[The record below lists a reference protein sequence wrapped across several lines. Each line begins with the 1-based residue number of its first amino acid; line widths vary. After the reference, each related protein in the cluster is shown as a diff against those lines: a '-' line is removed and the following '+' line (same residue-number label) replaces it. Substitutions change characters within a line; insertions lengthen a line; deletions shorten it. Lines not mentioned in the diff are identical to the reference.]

1 MATFEIQGGWILFA
15 HPTERITP
23 NKVIRVH
30 EKKCF
35 IPSLYISSLM
45 IGRRVLARLLHPDQ
59 LVPLMPAPLFHHGK
73 RGAHSHACIPEDRY
87 GNLKMPSIFL
97 AKGEEMVKS
106 ISIILVNVIF
116 LFGCVLDRPI
126 TKESEKRVVQGESS
140 EKQDALAGKLKSLE
154 QSVSRLQS
162 EVKNLEN
169 QLKQTKYRPPL
180 TAYKLPKEVFLC
192 GERIPTENK
201 NVWENL
207 DREFLL
213 GLSNDVQVLLW
224 MKRARRYFPHIEKRL
239 RDLSLPDDLKYVTI
253 VESGLRPYAVSPSG
267 AGGIWQFIPAT
278 GDKYEMR
285 KNRIV
290 DERFDFFKATEGA
303 LAYLKALYEEF
314 GSWALSLAAYNAG
327 ENRVQKEIGLQGT
340 RDYYFLDFPLETER
354 YVYKIAVAKMILSE
368 TDKYG
373 FHLDE
378 KEFYDPLQVERV
390 QIELAQPLPII
401 EVSRALG
408 CFYKDIKELNPH
420 FSEDAIPPGI
430 QFVNLPPGTS
440 VSFWA
445 FFSAWK
451 TEMEGK

>member
-1 MATFEIQGGWILFA
+1 
-15 HPTERITP
+15 
-23 NKVIRVH
+23 
-30 EKKCF
+30 
-35 IPSLYISSLM
+35 
-45 IGRRVLARLLHPDQ
+45 
-59 LVPLMPAPLFHHGK
+59 
-73 RGAHSHACIPEDRY
+73 
-87 GNLKMPSIFL
+87 
-97 AKGEEMVKS
+97 MVKS
-106 ISIILVNVIF
+106 ISFIFLNVIF
-116 LFGCVLDRPI
+116 LCGCVLDRPI
-126 TKESEKRVVQGESS
+126 TKEPEKRVVQVDSS
-140 EKQDALAGKLKSLE
+140 EKQEALAGKLKSLE

-162 EVKNLEN
+162 EIKNLEH
-169 QLKQTKYRPPL
+169 QLKQTKDRPPL
-180 TAYKLPKEVFLC
+180 TPYKLPKEVFLC

-213 GLSNDVQVLLW
+213 TLSNDVQVFLW

-278 GDKYEMR
+278 GEKYEMR

-303 LAYLKALYEEF
+303 LTYLKALYEEF
-314 GSWALSLAAYNAG
+314 RSWALSLAAYNVG
-327 ENRVQKEIGLQGT
+327 ENRVRKEIDLQGT
-340 RDYYFLDFPLETER
+340 RDYYFLDLPLETER

-368 TDKYG
+368 TEKYG

-378 KEFYDPLQVERV
+378 KELYDPLQVERV
-390 QIELAQPLPII
+390 QIELTQPLPII
-401 EVSRALG
+401 EVSRAVG

-420 FSEDAIPPGI
+420 FSEEAIPPGI

-440 VSFWA
+440 VPFWT